1 MIKRIALLK
10 IILFLNI
17 NIMFSS
23 GVFSNLDKFSIYG
36 SASFNSY
43 KESFVSESLELV
55 NIRPNLSGFTLGA
68 VYGSVYEI
76 SFSYLDNSESINI
89 YNFPF
94 PDTFISTKLYFHI
107 RRFEKIK
114 LKVGLNSID
123 SKYNDYLRNSI
134 LLSMYEEINY
144 FNNPV
149 VLYLEFAPSF
159 QDYTNCDNKSF
170 TGLSIGGDVKL
181 PVDKLDNAELKDII
195 WLGLSI
201 NSNDFSKYYFGFN
214 AGLFVPFK

>member
-1 MIKRIALLK
+1 
-10 IILFLNI
+10 
-17 NIMFSS
+17 
-23 GVFSNLDKFSIYG
+23 
-36 SASFNSY
+36 
-43 KESFVSESLELV
+43 
-55 NIRPNLSGFTLGA
+55 
-68 VYGSVYEI
+68 
-76 SFSYLDNSESINI
+76 
-89 YNFPF
+89 
-94 PDTFISTKLYFHI
+94 
-107 RRFEKIK
+107 
-114 LKVGLNSID
+114 
-123 SKYNDYLRNSI
+123 
-134 LLSMYEEINY
+134 MYEEINY

-214 AGLFVPFK
+214 AGLFAPFK

>member
-1 MIKRIALLK
+1 MVKRIMLLK

-23 GVFSNLDKFSIYG
+23 GVFSNLDKFSVYC

-43 KESFVSESLELV
+43 KESLVSESLELV
-55 NIRPNLSGFTLGA
+55 NTRPNLRGFTLGA

-76 SFSYLDNSESINI
+76 SFSYLNNLESINI
-89 YNFPF
+89 YNLPF
-94 PDTFISTKLYFHI
+94 SDTFISTKLYFHI

-114 LKVGLNSID
+114 FKVGLNSIG
-123 SKYNDYLRNSI
+123 SQYNDYLRNSI
-134 LLSMYEEINY
+134 LFSMYEEINY

-149 VLYLEFAPSF
+149 VLYLEVAPSY

-195 WLGLSI
+195 WLGLSV
-201 NSNDFSKYYFGFN
+201 NTNDFNKYYFGFN
-214 AGLFVPFK
+214 TGLFIPFK